1 MISFA
6 STAAPSSSTPTTPAP
21 TCRAFRDAG
30 DGADRQQAHLQNQME
45 NGVGSDL
52 QAQQRSVTRH
62 HGEEI
67 DTNVNK
73 LARQDLREHR
83 RVHLQRPQLG
93 QQVAAHDQLRLRH
106 GRIG

>member
-1 MISFA
+1 MSDQLRVDRGSIQQH
-6 STAAPSSSTPTTPAP
+6 TDDT
-21 TCRAFRDAG
+21 RANMANFREAG

-52 QAQQRSVTRH
+52 QAQQRSVSRH

-73 LARQDLREHR
+73 LAGKTSENTDEFISNVRNAANKSLRT
-83 RVHLQRPQLG
+83 
-93 QQVAAHDQLRLRH
+93 
-106 GRIG
+106 IN